1 MTSYER
7 LIAEALA
14 APVAGWD
21 FGFLRGRCE
30 GGRPS
35 WSYPDLARGLLERAS
50 CMLDVD
56 TGGGELLRELSPL
69 PRHAVASEAWPPN
82 VRVATDRLAPLGV
95 TVRQSPPGPPP
106 GSPPGPPPGSPAGPL
121 SGSPP
126 GSLPA
131 DDAEFD
137 LVLNRHGA
145 CDAGELARVLRPGG
159 TLLTQQVGSDDCA
172 ALNTALGATP
182 AYPPGSW
189 DAAVAGAALTAA
201 GFTLLDVRE
210 EHSTLTFA
218 DVGALVFQLRMVP
231 WQVPDFT
238 VERYDEPLRRLH
250 AAGPIVAHAHRF
262 LIVAVR

>member
-1 MTSYER
+1 MTSYPE

-21 FGFLRGRCE
+21 FGFLRGRSD

-35 WSYPDLARGLLERAS
+35 WSYPDLARDLLDRAS
-50 CMLDVD
+50 SLLDVD
-56 TGGGELLRELSPL
+56 TGGGELLRDLAPL

-82 VRVATDRLAPLGV
+82 VQVATERLAPLGV
-95 TVRQSPPGPPP
+95 TVRRSTPGR
-106 GSPPGPPPGSPAGPL
+106 
-121 SGSPP
+121 
-126 GSLPA
+126 LPA
-131 DDAEFD
+131 ADAEFD

-172 ALNTALGATP
+172 ELNAALGAP
-182 AYPPGSW
+182 PPYPPGSW
-189 DAAVAGAALTAA
+189 DAAAAGAALTAA

-210 EHSTLTFA
+210 ERPALTFT

-231 WQVPDFT
+231 WQVPGFT

-250 AAGPIVAHAHRF
+250 AAGPIVAHSHRF
-262 LIVAVR
+262 LILATRTVDDPTQPQGQDGA